1 MYSAGI
7 EQHFPMFVE
16 NDPEPDPEP
25 ELEGLRDPDVD
36 RDRDRESEVDREPDV
51 ELVEDVEDLEQHEH
65 LPLDVGISHHLRLLH
80 LREGLPVNTDRNHSE
95 EGPGSLATR

>member
-1 MYSAGI
+1 MYSLGI
-7 EQHFPMFVE
+7 EQHLPIDLE
-16 NDPEPDPEP
+16 LEPEP
-25 ELEGLRDPDVD
+25 ELEMS
-36 RDRDRESEVDREPDV
+36 RESEVDREPDV